1 MARTSTCLAGLAL
14 VTTLLGSVASPRA
27 QNFGIV
33 DGASLLTLD
42 WERGE
47 YRGKPTVHGYIN
59 NRWVMV
65 ANNFQVTVEGLD
77 AAGTVISSTVDRV
90 PGDLAPGSRSY
101 FEVLVPATSNYRVSL
116 SSYSWVD
123 FDCRR

>member
-14 VTTLLGSVASPRA
+14 VMTLLGSVASPRA

-33 DGASLLTLD
+33 DGPSLLTLD

-59 NRWVMV
+59 NRSVMV

-77 AAGTVISSTVDRV
+77 AAGEAISSTLAPAPRV
-90 PGDLAPGSRSY
+90 PP
-101 FEVLVPATSNYRVSL
+101 P
-116 SSYSWVD
+116 
-123 FDCRR
+123 RRPSVFAV

>member
-1 MARTSTCLAGLAL
+1 MAQTSTCLAGLAL
-14 VTTLLGSVASPRA
+14 VMTLLGSVVSLWA

-47 YRGKPTVHGYIN
+47 YRGRPTVHGYIN
-59 NRWVMV
+59 NRSVMV

-77 AAGTVISSTVDRV
+77 ATGTVISTTVDRV

-101 FEVLVPATSNYRVSL
+101 FEVLVPTTSNYRVSL